1 MEVNHSRKNRK
12 ELPAVCVVKNI
23 KVDTEALVAYCY
35 EEKLFDTR
43 NYEDINVIQY
53 PLVKGK
59 SIPSSHFTTHKGMQ
73 DFTTVNSFCKESF
86 FKEEEA
92 EFLQGEKY
100 KQLYLTEFDSTKRS
114 GNISYN
120 ETTIFQRSKRL
131 DPKHSSYLPEAD
143 EYNYGIKNEL
153 VRGEIE
159 KVLKSFKA
167 PLARVRF
174 ASLAPNFKLKPHVDY
189 DPSYITRYHIPLQ
202 TNKDCLMCVI
212 DRNGNKITK
221 QFNNDGKVYFLN
233 TGLKHWAENNSSEE
247 RIHLIV
253 DTKNQQD
260 LQY

>member
-35 EEKLFDTR
+35 EQKLFDTR

-59 SIPSSHFTTHKGMQ
+59 SIPPSHFNTHKGMQ
-73 DFTTVNSFCKESF
+73 DFTTANSFCKESF
-86 FKEEEA
+86 FKEEGA

-100 KQLYLTEFDSTKRS
+100 KQLYLTEFDSTKKS
-114 GNISYN
+114 GNISCK

-131 DPKHSSYLPEAD
+131 DPDHSSYLPEAD

-221 QFNNDGKVYFLN
+221 QFSNDGKVYFLN
-233 TGLKHWAENNSSEE
+233 TGLKHWAENNSKEE